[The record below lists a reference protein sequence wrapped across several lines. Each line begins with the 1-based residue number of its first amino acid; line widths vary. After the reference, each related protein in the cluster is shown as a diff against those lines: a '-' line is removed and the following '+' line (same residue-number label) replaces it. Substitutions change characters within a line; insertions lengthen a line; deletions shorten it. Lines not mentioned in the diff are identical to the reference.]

1 VTGVGSL
8 GAEYAYEGNKL
19 KITKILRGDGFELDE
34 RSPLVEPGVDVKVGD
49 YIQEIN
55 GVVMNGIDPSR
66 VLMDSNNKL
75 VKLKVSSDAEGKFA
89 RTVWV
94 KAGSSLSQAEYFDY
108 TARNREYVE
117 KKAGANIAY
126 VHVPDMGNFGMA
138 EFTKHFYPNL
148 HKDGLILDLR
158 SNGGG
163 ITSGMILERLKRV
176 IFEYDQSRYGVAVP
190 YHRMGFLSR
199 VVLIVDEQTA
209 SDGEYFSMG
218 YRYMKIGPSV
228 GTRTWGGF
236 VAVGGIQTI
245 DGGTI
250 SCPVQGSYDPDGKW
264 FPDGYGFK
272 PDIEVEDDP
281 LVDAKGG
288 DAQLDKAIEVILNEL
303 KKKPVVRTPRQVPPI
318 KK

>member
-1 VTGVGSL
+1 
-8 GAEYAYEGNKL
+8 
-19 KITKILRGDGFELDE
+19 
-34 RSPLVEPGVDVKVGD
+34 
-49 YIQEIN
+49 
-55 GVVMNGIDPSR
+55 
-66 VLMDSNNKL
+66 
-75 VKLKVSSDAEGKFA
+75 
-89 RTVWV
+89 
-94 KAGSSLSQAEYFDY
+94 
-108 TARNREYVE
+108 
-117 KKAGANIAY
+117 
-126 VHVPDMGNFGMA
+126 
-138 EFTKHFYPNL
+138 
-148 HKDGLILDLR
+148 
-158 SNGGG
+158 
-163 ITSGMILERLKRV
+163 
-176 IFEYDQSRYGVAVP
+176 
-190 YHRMGFLSR
+190 
-199 VVLIVDEQTA
+199 
-209 SDGEYFSMG
+209 MG
-218 YRYMKIGPSV
+218 YRYRKIGPSV